1 MNNYEDEFPLLENA
15 YGWDSKIN
23 TLWFNLSRKSGI
35 NNLCEIRELFSSIL
49 KLTCSDNVKIDFI
62 KKIIL
67 YTRDIGQG
75 KGEQL
80 LSYMMLFEFYNFF
93 PDEATSLLELFVTK
107 YGSWR
112 DIPYLCEYISKIDS
126 RDNKFIHKAVNMMN
140 DQLNLDMKKDE
151 EIPIST
157 VAKWVPREGSKF
169 TWLFDL
175 LMENWTLQYHPYLF
189 RTAKSPE
196 QIIKARCKA
205 SAIYRKVFTGLS
217 SKLSLVETKL
227 CNGIEFVDIDPLMI
241 NKKTMSKQWHPSYDM
256 DIEANFYDQPNYHYP
271 KNKNSN
277 AWLVDKSIN
286 QSFLIHNDK
295 FNSLWRNIIS
305 NKKLGPFIPMIDI
318 SSSVLKTGNLHSIL
332 GNSLMIAKY
341 STLGLRMMFIGN
353 EPLWYN
359 SGEFLDDDYISIL
372 KDISQFLP
380 HFSISNII
388 TGISHLLESIIY
400 SNMNSEAISKIH
412 LVIFTDKGF
421 NSMVHHEIESL
432 FHNKCL
438 TVPRIIYWNI
448 SNKHVHMDG
457 GVFMKEPFF
466 LSGSDGSNIDAL
478 FQISRSNSCFS
489 QLELI
494 HMILS
499 NYVIS

>member
-1 MNNYEDEFPLLENA
+1 
-15 YGWDSKIN
+15 
-23 TLWFNLSRKSGI
+23 
-35 NNLCEIRELFSSIL
+35 
-49 KLTCSDNVKIDFI
+49 
-62 KKIIL
+62 
-67 YTRDIGQG
+67 
-75 KGEQL
+75 
-80 LSYMMLFEFYNFF
+80 
-93 PDEATSLLELFVTK
+93 
-107 YGSWR
+107 
-112 DIPYLCEYISKIDS
+112 
-126 RDNKFIHKAVNMMN
+126 
-140 DQLNLDMKKDE
+140 
-151 EIPIST
+151 
-157 VAKWVPREGSKF
+157 
-169 TWLFDL
+169 
-175 LMENWTLQYHPYLF
+175 
-189 RTAKSPE
+189 
-196 QIIKARCKA
+196 
-205 SAIYRKVFTGLS
+205 
-217 SKLSLVETKL
+217 
-227 CNGIEFVDIDPLMI
+227 MI

-286 QSFLIHNDK
+286 QQFLIHNDK

-341 STLGLRMMFIGN
+341 STLGLRMMFLGN

-359 SGEFLDDDYISIL
+359 SGELLDDDYISIL

-388 TGISHLLESIIY
+388 TGISHLLESIID
-400 SNMNSEAISKIH
+400 SNMNSESISKMH

-438 TVPRIIYWNI
+438 SVPRIIYWNI
-448 SNKHVHMDG
+448 SNKYVHMDG

-489 QLELI
+489 QSELI